1 MTGVSHESI
10 FDWFEYLKNIK
21 LTVALLV
28 IHDWPEE
35 IDKQLENLLNFR
47 LIFFSTSSDALE
59 MDGLWPPGLYVK
71 WSEGQWAV

>member
-1 MTGVSHESI
+1 M
-10 FDWFEYLKNIK
+10 
-21 LTVALLV
+21 ALLV

-71 WSEGQWAV
+71 